1 MDTQTSALHELRL
14 DHVASLLTRST
25 ARSVL
30 DLGCG
35 SGALLQRCL
44 ESGAFDRLVGL
55 ESSGVSL
62 RNARERL
69 AYWVD
74 QPGAGLELIR
84 GSFQEPNNAFSGFD
98 AAAMVEVIEHVPPR
112 DLSTVERAV
121 FEHFRPSLLVMTTP
135 NSDYN
140 PLFDLAPGEFR
151 DPDHRFE
158 WTRSEFEDWSK
169 AQADKFGYDVSFTT
183 IGEVHEKHGAPT
195 QMAVFRRSDG
205 GPK

>member
-1 MDTQTSALHELRL
+1 MDTQTSALHEVRL
-14 DHVASLLTRST
+14 DHVVSLLARST
-25 ARSVL
+25 ARSVI

-69 AYWVD
+69 AHWLE
-74 QPGAGLELIR
+74 QPEPRVQLVR
-84 GSFQEPNNAFSGFD
+84 GSFQEPNAACSGFD

-121 FEHFRPSLLVMTTP
+121 FEYFRPSFLVMTTP
-135 NSDYN
+135 NRDYN
-140 PLFDLAPGEFR
+140 PLFGLAPGELR

-158 WTRSEFEDWSK
+158 WS
-169 AQADKFGYDVSFTT
+169 QARFRQWVSGVAKRNGYRVRFGG
-183 IGEVHEKHGAPT
+183 IGEADPELGSPSQLAC
-195 QMAVFRRSDG
+195 FERID
-205 GPK
+205 

>member
-1 MDTQTSALHELRL
+1 MDTQTSALHEVRL
-14 DHVASLLTRST
+14 DHVVSLLARST
-25 ARSVL
+25 ARSVI

-69 AYWVD
+69 AHWLE
-74 QPGAGLELIR
+74 QPEPRVQLVR
-84 GSFQEPNNAFSGFD
+84 GSFQEPNAACSGFD

-121 FEHFRPSLLVMTTP
+121 FEYFRPSFLVMTTP
-135 NSDYN
+135 NRDYN
-140 PLFDLAPGEFR
+140 PLFGLAPGELR

-158 WTRSEFEDWSK
+158 WS
-169 AQADKFGYDVSFTT
+169 QARFRQWASGVAKRNGYRVRFGG
-183 IGEVHEKHGAPT
+183 IGEADPELGSPSQLAC
-195 QMAVFRRSDG
+195 FERID
-205 GPK
+205 

>member
-1 MDTQTSALHELRL
+1 MDTQTSALHEVRL
-14 DHVASLLTRST
+14 DHVVSLLVASG
-25 ARSVL
+25 ARSIL

-44 ESGAFDRLVGL
+44 ESGHFDRLVGL

-69 AYWVD
+69 AYWLE
-74 QPGAGLELIR
+74 QPELGLHLLR
-84 GSFQEPNNAFSGFD
+84 GSFQDPNAACTGFD

-121 FEHFRPSLLVMTTP
+121 FEHFRPSLLIMTTP

-151 DPDHRFE
+151 DPDHQFE
-158 WTRSEFEDWSK
+158 WGLSRFRQW
-169 AQADKFGYDVSFTT
+169 ANGVARRNGYRVRFGG
-183 IGEVHEKHGAPT
+183 IGE
-195 QMAVFRRSDG
+195 SDPDL
-205 GPK
+205 GPPSQLARLERLPS

>member
-158 WTRSEFEDWSK
+158 WSQARFRQWASGVARRNGYRVRFGGIGDVDPDLGPPSQLARFERLK
-169 AQADKFGYDVSFTT
+169 
-183 IGEVHEKHGAPT
+183 P
-195 QMAVFRRSDG
+195 
-205 GPK
+205 

>member
-1 MDTQTSALHELRL
+1 MDTQTSALHEVRL
-14 DHVASLLTRST
+14 DHVVSLLTQSK

-69 AYWVD
+69 AHWLQ
-74 QPGAGLELIR
+74 QPDSGLQLIR
-84 GSFQEPNNAFSGFD
+84 GSFQEPSPACAGFD

-158 WTRSEFEDWSK
+158 WS
-169 AQADKFGYDVSFTT
+169 QARFRQWASGVARRNGYRVRFGG
-183 IGEVHEKHGAPT
+183 IGEADPELGSPSQLAWFERVN
-195 QMAVFRRSDG
+195 
-205 GPK
+205 

>member
-1 MDTQTSALHELRL
+1 MDTQTSALHEVRL
-14 DHVASLLTRST
+14 DHVVSLLTRST
-25 ARSVL
+25 ARSVI

-69 AYWVD
+69 AHWLE
-74 QPGAGLELIR
+74 QPEPRVQLVR
-84 GSFQEPNNAFSGFD
+84 GSFQEPNAACSGFD

-121 FEHFRPSLLVMTTP
+121 FEYFRPSFLVMTTP
-135 NSDYN
+135 NRDYN
-140 PLFDLAPGEFR
+140 PLFGLAPGELR

-158 WTRSEFEDWSK
+158 WS
-169 AQADKFGYDVSFTT
+169 QARFRQWASGVAKRNGYRVRFGG
-183 IGEVHEKHGAPT
+183 IGEADPELGSPSQLAC
-195 QMAVFRRSDG
+195 FERID
-205 GPK
+205 

>member
-1 MDTQTSALHELRL
+1 MDTQTSALHEVRL
-14 DHVASLLTRST
+14 DHVVSLLVQSQ

-30 DLGCG
+30 ELGCG

-44 ESGAFDRLVGL
+44 ESGRFTRMVGL

-69 AYWVD
+69 AGWLR
-74 QPGAGLELIR
+74 QPDPGVRLVR
-84 GSFQEPNNAFSGFD
+84 GSFQEPNPACTGFD

-121 FEHFRPSLLVMTTP
+121 FEHFRPTLVVMTTP

-140 PLFDLAPGEFR
+140 PLLGLAPGERR

-158 WTRSEFEDWSK
+158 WGQARFRQWASGVAKRNSYRVRFGGVGEADPELGSPSQLACFERID
-169 AQADKFGYDVSFTT
+169 
-183 IGEVHEKHGAPT
+183 P
-195 QMAVFRRSDG
+195 
-205 GPK
+205 

>member
-1 MDTQTSALHELRL
+1 MDTQTSALHEVRL
-14 DHVASLLTRST
+14 DQVVSLLVASG
-25 ARSVL
+25 ARSIL

-44 ESGAFDRLVGL
+44 ESGRFDRLMGL

-69 AYWVD
+69 AYWLE
-74 QPGAGLELIR
+74 QPELGLQLLR
-84 GSFQEPNNAFSGFD
+84 GSFQDPNAACSGFD

-121 FEHFRPSLLVMTTP
+121 FEHFRPSLLIMTTP

-140 PLFDLAPGEFR
+140 PLFDLAPGDFR
-151 DPDHRFE
+151 DPDHQFEWGLARFRQWASGVARRNGYQVRFVGIGEADPDLGPPSQLARFE
-158 WTRSEFEDWSK
+158 RLPS
-169 AQADKFGYDVSFTT
+169 
-183 IGEVHEKHGAPT
+183 
-195 QMAVFRRSDG
+195 
-205 GPK
+205 